1 MRTLQAEELAE
12 RSANQERHDVTHV
25 HQSQQ
30 SAPKMPSLLDL
41 GNIIR
46 LIRSYFISLRSF
58 LQYTV
63 NGHCE
68 ATLED
73 IATPSGA
80 TKDRE
85 TEKSGQE

>member
-1 MRTLQAEELAE
+1 M
-12 RSANQERHDVTHV
+12 
-25 HQSQQ
+25 
-30 SAPKMPSLLDL
+30 
-41 GNIIR
+41 
-46 LIRSYFISLRSF
+46 
-58 LQYTV
+58 

-73 IATPSGA
+73 IGTPSGA